1 MSELILRL
9 LPDNGDPQDLVLLDH
24 LVENSIL
31 DTAKLSTSF
40 VFCDHK
46 YQAQLINSAEPIE
59 NLRVFVNGEPIRI
72 NYSPDSGHITF
83 FDDSFGA
90 RIFQECYGFV
100 QITVLYN
107 DTSGNQ
113 FLRDTEYIQ
122 VMVRKGRQN
131 DSVRRITEYV
141 YTQNAE
147 LLYGK
152 SLPRETAGL
161 KDNAKKT
168 LESRILLLERIAVVY
183 EENYRY
189 FKTNCRFKTVSHERV
204 DHFEKLQYVSS
215 NTLQY
220 IAQHPE
226 ELQPVHYSTG
236 IKVGRN
242 FYQPNKTLITDNVKS
257 VDIYENQVVIG
268 FLMYLN
274 AEIAR
279 IEQELISITSSVPQQ
294 IFETDD
300 YVTSSYFIYANTI
313 ASLKILLTDVKK
325 LRQKYDYLYI
335 SYSAVLPVKVTPV
348 TSLPRFTHLFKSIQQ
363 YHQIYQCAISWFSMG
378 AFDLSEENFMLS
390 FIKMS
395 ALYEVY
401 VLAKIIAFFKSAGF
415 ELADTNRLLYPVSST
430 SRFRNAHCNNVY
442 VFKKDISTVTVY
454 YQPVIFSTDMS
465 SFSGIGLYRNTA
477 ISFPDS
483 DAGSIIQRRTQSNNP
498 MYTPDFLLKYETEG
512 STGARYLLADA
523 KFSTVKTVRTHQ
535 VAKLAYKYLFSIS
548 PVSASD
554 TVVGLCVF
562 NGQSD
567 TDTDKAY
574 NIYDFD
580 LANTISPKAEI
591 ITLTENST
599 ENRALHEVLLHNSVG
614 LYLSHP
620 PRRVIQLPRPES
632 SPETI
637 RKPTRAETPQALTA
651 SPGNDTTVT
660 AAPPVELPV
669 TPMHNA
675 MPSDSPMVNNPS
687 SLSSNAPNLIAPPK
701 QSAKQKAKIDSS
713 PMLEDIAVLKLD
725 KNTVT
730 RLQEAGII
738 TIGDLVPNRSKHDLA
753 NNPLLNRKLRREI
766 EARLKALKV
775 VLSASSVPKVQSKP
789 TPKFQIPQLPQENLK
804 IGEFVRLALSNLS
817 TSGYEFKPSEIDEMC
832 TPEWSIKTFHT
843 QNAFMKRYTP
853 GFTDNKG
860 PDGYVRFWSE
870 PFTFGGVQVLI
881 SKEWFEGNQRN
892 YFMTW
897 YNSLGET

>member
-24 LVENSIL
+24 QVENSIL

-59 NLRVFVNGEPIRI
+59 NLRVFVNGEPVRI
-72 NYSPDSGHITF
+72 NYSSSSGYITF

-107 DTSGNQ
+107 DASGNQ

-183 EENYRY
+183 EENFRY

-204 DHFEKLQYVSS
+204 DHFEKLQYVSR

-236 IKVGRN
+236 IKVGKN
-242 FYQPNKTLITDNVKS
+242 FYQPNKTLVTDNVKS
-257 VDIYENQVVIG
+257 VDIYENRVVIG

-274 AEIAR
+274 SEIAR

-313 ASLKILLTDVKK
+313 ASLKILLSDVKK
-325 LRQKYDYLYI
+325 LRQKYEYLYI
-335 SYSAVLPVKVTPV
+335 SYSAVLPMKATPI

-378 AFDLSEENFMLS
+378 AFSLSEENFMLS

-415 ELADTNRLLYPVSST
+415 ELVNTDRLLYPVPTT

-498 MYTPDFLLKYETEG
+498 MYTPDFLLKYESED
-512 STGARYLLADA
+512 SVGARYLLADA

-548 PVSASD
+548 PVSAAD
-554 TVVGLCVF
+554 TVIGLCVF

-567 TDTDKAY
+567 VDTDKAY
-574 NIYDFD
+574 NIYDFEM
-580 LANTISPKAEI
+580 ANAISPKAEI

-599 ENRALHEVLLHNSVG
+599 ENHALHEVLLHNSVG

-620 PRRVIQLPRPES
+620 PRRTIQLPRPES
-632 SPETI
+632 LPESI
-637 RKPTRAETPQALTA
+637 RKPTRVEMPQVSAA
-651 SPGNDTTVT
+651 PSGNDAT
-660 AAPPVELPV
+660 ATEAPPTELPETV
-669 TPMHNA
+669 ARNSVPSGSPKVDATPA
-675 MPSDSPMVNNPS
+675 LPSGTP
-687 SLSSNAPNLIAPPK
+687 SLSVPPRQPVDK
-701 QSAKQKAKIDSS
+701 KKVKNDSD
-713 PMLEDIAVLKLD
+713 PMLEDISVLKLD
-725 KNTVT
+725 KNTVS
-730 RLQEAGII
+730 RLREAGIT
-738 TIGDLVPNRSKHDLA
+738 TIGDLVPNRSKHDLSD
-753 NNPLLNRKLRREI
+753 NPLLNRKLRREI
-766 EARLKALKV
+766 EARLKAVKV
-775 VLSASSVPKVQSKP
+775 VLTASSIQKVQRKP
-789 TPKFQIPQLPQENLK
+789 TPKSQIPQLPQEDLK
-804 IGEFVRLALSNLS
+804 IGEFVRLALTNLS
-817 TSGYEFKPSEIDEMC
+817 ASGYEFSPSEIDEMC
-832 TPEWSIKTFHT
+832 TPEWSIETFHT
-843 QNAFMKRYTP
+843 QNAFMKRYVP
-853 GFTDNKG
+853 GSTDNKG

-870 PFTFGGVQVLI
+870 PFAFGGVQVLI

-892 YFMTW
+892 YFTNW
-897 YNSLGET
+897 YNSLG

>member
-24 LVENSIL
+24 QVENSIL

-46 YQAQLINSAEPIE
+46 YQAQLINLAAPIE
-59 NLRVFVNGEPIRI
+59 NLRVFVNGEPVRI
-72 NYSPDSGHITF
+72 NYSSDTGHISF

-107 DTSGNQ
+107 DASGNQ
-113 FLRDTEYIQ
+113 FLCDTEYIQ

-131 DSVRRITEYV
+131 DSVRRITEFV

-152 SLPRETAGL
+152 SLPRESAGL

-226 ELQPVHYSTG
+226 ELQPVHHSTG

-274 AEIAR
+274 TEIAR

-325 LRQKYDYLYI
+325 LRQKYEYLYT
-335 SYSAVLPVKVTPV
+335 SYSAVLPVKATPIA
-348 TSLPRFTHLFKSIQQ
+348 SLPRFTHLFKSIQQ

-378 AFDLSEENFMLS
+378 AFSLSEENFMLS

-401 VLAKIIAFFKSAGF
+401 VLAKIINFFKSAGF
-415 ELADTNRLLYPVSST
+415 DLADTNRLLYPVSAT

-483 DAGSIIQRRTQSNNP
+483 DTGSIIQRRTQSNNP
-498 MYTPDFLLKYETEG
+498 MYTPDFLLKYETEDCA
-512 STGARYLLADA
+512 GARYLLADA

-548 PVSASD
+548 PISASD

-567 TDTDKAY
+567 VDADKAY
-574 NIYDFD
+574 NIYDYE
-580 LANTISPKAEI
+580 LTNSITPKAEI
-591 ITLTENST
+591 VTLTENST
-599 ENRALHEVLLHNSVG
+599 ENHALHEVLLHNSVG

-620 PRRVIQLPRPES
+620 PRRAIQLPRPES
-632 SPETI
+632 PPETL
-637 RKPTRAETPQALTA
+637 RKPTRAEASQPAAA
-651 SPGNDTTVT
+651 SPGNNTTAV
-660 AAPPVELPV
+660 PPVELPV
-669 TPMHNA
+669 VPEHNA
-675 MPSDSPMVNNPS
+675 VPSDAPHSNNSSRPS
-687 SLSSNAPNLIAPPK
+687 DKPHLITQP
-701 QSAKQKAKIDSS
+701 QQTAKKRKAKTDSD
-713 PMLEDIAVLKLD
+713 PMLQDISILKLD
-725 KNTVT
+725 NNTVS
-730 RLQEAGII
+730 RLKETGIV
-738 TIGDLVPNRSKHDLA
+738 TVGDLVPNRSKHDLTD
-753 NNPLLNRKLRREI
+753 NPLLNRKLRREI
-766 EARLKALKV
+766 EARLKSLKV
-775 VLSASSVPKVQSKP
+775 VLSASPVPKTQGKP
-789 TPKFQIPQLPQENLK
+789 SRKFQIPQLPQEDLK
-804 IGEFVRLALSNLS
+804 IGEFVRLALKNLS
-817 TSGYEFKPSEIDEMC
+817 AAGYEFTPDNIDEMC
-832 TPEWSIKTFHT
+832 TPEWSIKMFHT
-843 QNAFMKRYTP
+843 QNAFMKRYVP
-853 GFTDNKG
+853 GSTDNKG

-870 PFTFGGVQVLI
+870 PFTFGGIQVLI
-881 SKEWFEGNQRN
+881 SKEWFEGNQRD
-892 YFMTW
+892 YFTDW
-897 YNSLGET
+897 YNSLG

>member
-9 LPDNGDPQDLVLLDH
+9 LPDIGDPQDLVLLEH
-24 LVENSIL
+24 QVENSIL
-31 DTAKLSTSF
+31 DTAKLSASF

-46 YQAQLINSAEPIE
+46 YQAQLINASEPIE
-59 NLRVFVNGEPIRI
+59 NLRVFVNGEPVRI
-72 NYSPDSGHITF
+72 NYSSSSGHITF

-100 QITVLYN
+100 QITILY
-107 DTSGNQ
+107 DDASGNQ

-141 YTQNAE
+141 YAQNAE

-204 DHFEKLQYVSS
+204 DHFEKLQYVSR

-226 ELQPVHYSTG
+226 ELQPVHHSTG
-236 IKVGRN
+236 IKVGKN
-242 FYQPNKTLITDNVKS
+242 FYQPNKTLVTDNVKS
-257 VDIYENQVVIG
+257 VDIYENQVVLG

-274 AEIAR
+274 AEIVR

-313 ASLKILLTDVKK
+313 ASLKILLSDVKK
-325 LRQKYDYLYI
+325 LRQKYEYLYT
-335 SYSAVLPVKVTPV
+335 SYSAVLPIKATPI

-378 AFDLSEENFMLS
+378 AFSLSEENFMLS

-415 ELADTNRLLYPVSST
+415 ELADTNRLMYPVSAT

-454 YQPVIFSTDMS
+454 YQPVVFSTDMS

-483 DAGSIIQRRTQSNNP
+483 DAGSVIQRRTQSNNP
-498 MYTPDFLLKYETEG
+498 MYTPDFLLKYESED
-512 STGARYLLADA
+512 SVGARYLIADA

-548 PVSASD
+548 PISASD
-554 TVVGLCVF
+554 TIIGLCVF

-567 TDTDKAY
+567 VDADKAY
-574 NIYDFD
+574 NIYDFEM
-580 LANTISPKAEI
+580 ASSISPKAEI

-599 ENRALHEVLLHNSVG
+599 DNQALHEVLLHNSVG
-614 LYLSHP
+614 LYSSHP
-620 PRRVIQLPRPES
+620 PRRPIQLLRPEPA
-632 SPETI
+632 PETL
-637 RKPTRAETPQALTA
+637 RNPLRAETPQASNTP
-651 SPGNDTTVT
+651 SGND
-660 AAPPVELPV
+660 
-669 TPMHNA
+669 
-675 MPSDSPMVNNPS
+675 
-687 SLSSNAPNLIAPPK
+687 APNLPPSPMESPK
-701 QSAKQKAKIDSS
+701 TPTHTSTLADPPTVKNLSS
-713 PMLEDIAVLKLD
+713 PDSDVPSLIATTKQPTKKKNAKTESDPMLQDIAVLRLD
-725 KNTVT
+725 KNTVS
-730 RLQEAGII
+730 RLREAGIT
-738 TIGDLVPNRSKHDLA
+738 TIGDLVPNRNKQDLA
-753 NNPLLNRKLRREI
+753 DNPLLNRKLRREI
-766 EARLKALKV
+766 EARLKALKI
-775 VLSASSVPKVQSKP
+775 VLSANPIPKAQRTT

-817 TSGYEFKPSEIDEMC
+817 TSGYEFKPGEIDEMC

-843 QNAFMKRYTP
+843 QNAFMKRYVP
-853 GFTDNKG
+853 ELTDNKG

-870 PFTFGGVQVLI
+870 PFTFGGIQVLI

-892 YFMTW
+892 YFTNW
-897 YNSLGET
+897 YNSLG

>member
-24 LVENSIL
+24 QVENSIL

-46 YQAQLINSAEPIE
+46 YQAQLMNSAEPIE
-59 NLRVFVNGEPIRI
+59 NLRVFVNGEPVRI
-72 NYSPDSGHITF
+72 NYSSDSGHITF

-90 RIFQECYGFV
+90 RIFLECYGFV

-107 DTSGNQ
+107 DANGNQ

-152 SLPRETAGL
+152 SLPREAAGL
-161 KDNAKKT
+161 KDNTRKT
-168 LESRILLLERIAVVY
+168 LESRILLLERIAVIY

-189 FKTNCRFKTVSHERV
+189 FKTNCRFKTVSREHV

-220 IAQHPE
+220 IVQHPE

-268 FLMYLN
+268 FLMHLN
-274 AEIAR
+274 TEIAR

-294 IFETDD
+294 IFEKDD
-300 YVTSSYFIYANTI
+300 YITSSYFIYANTM
-313 ASLKILLTDVKK
+313 ASLKLLLTDIKK
-325 LRQKYDYLYI
+325 LRQKYEYLYI
-335 SYSAVLPVKVTPV
+335 SYSAALPVKATPI
-348 TSLPRFTHLFKSIQQ
+348 TSLPRFTHIFKSIQQ

-378 AFDLSEENFMLS
+378 AFSLSEENFMLS

-401 VLAKIIAFFKSAGF
+401 VLAKIITFFKSAGF
-415 ELADTNRLLYPVSST
+415 ELADTNRLLYPVSAT

-483 DAGSIIQRRTQSNNP
+483 DTGSIIQRRTQSNNP

-512 STGARYLLADA
+512 CTGTRYLLADA

-574 NIYDFD
+574 NIYDFE
-580 LANTISPKAEI
+580 LANSISPKAEI

-599 ENRALHEVLLHNSVG
+599 ENHALHEVLLHNSVG

-620 PRRVIQLPRPES
+620 PRRAIQLPRPES
-632 SPETI
+632 PPEVLH
-637 RKPTRAETPQALTA
+637 KPTQVETPQVSTF
-651 SPGNDTTVT
+651 SRGNEETVS
-660 AAPPVELPV
+660 AEPPVESSA
-669 TPMHNA
+669 TPKHKA
-675 MPSDSPMVNNPS
+675 VPSDLLIVNTPS
-687 SLSSNAPNLIAPPK
+687 LLPSDAPNLIAPP
-701 QSAKQKAKIDSS
+701 QRAAKKKKVKTDSD
-713 PMLEDIAVLKLD
+713 PMLQDIAVLKLD
-725 KNTVT
+725 RNTVT
-730 RLQEAGII
+730 RLQEAGIT
-738 TIGDLVPNRSKHDLA
+738 TIGDLVPNRNKHDLT

-775 VLSASSVPKVQSKP
+775 VLSTSPIPKSQSKP
-789 TPKFQIPQLPQENLK
+789 IPQFQIPQLPQENLK
-804 IGEFVRLALSNLS
+804 IGKFVRLALNNLS
-817 TSGYEFKPSEIDEMC
+817 ASGYEFKTSEIDEMC
-832 TPEWSIKTFHT
+832 TSEWSIKTFHT

-853 GFTDNKG
+853 GFSDNKG

-870 PFTFGGVQVLI
+870 PFAFGGVQVLI

-892 YFMTW
+892 YFISW
-897 YNSLGET
+897 YNSLK